1 MNFSELIAQETKG
14 MTPWE
19 TGQKREQLLAS
30 GLRTLGA
37 KFGLLFREPLYIDTN
52 GEFSLVVDHD
62 VRGYG
67 QPFVDLLNK
76 HNPRTGIKPTKY
88 MDPRNNWC
96 RINHF
101 DVERMLNEALPL
113 PDCRTA

>member
-1 MNFSELIAQETKG
+1 MTFSEIIAKETKG
-14 MTPWE
+14 MNPWE

-37 KFGLLFREPLYIDTN
+37 KFGLLFREPLYIDSN

-62 VRGYG
+62 VRSYG

-76 HNPRTGIKPTKY
+76 HNPRTGVRPTKY
-88 MDPRNNWC
+88 MDPRNGWC

-101 DVERMLNEALPL
+101 DVERMLNEGLA
-113 PDCRTA
+113 